1 MHSAVG
7 NAVLPLVIKI
17 GGSLAKSG
25 RLADILKT
33 IEVRRRPVV
42 IVPGGGVFADAVRD
56 AQQQMGFDDAL
67 AHRLALHAMQQMAE
81 VFVALSEAVTMVE
94 TLDGIVAAL
103 QSGEV
108 PVWLPLAMLEND
120 ASIPADWSMTSDGI
134 AAWLGERLGGAA
146 VVLLKSAPVARDAGL
161 EALQNSG
168 IVDPVFPIIVRRAR
182 LDWSVLGAGDMGLFE
197 ELLKGEMS
205 AARHS

>member
-7 NAVLPLVIKI
+7 NAALPLVIKI

-33 IEVRRRPVV
+33 IEARRRPVV

-94 TLDGIVAAL
+94 TLDGIAAAL

-108 PVWLPLAMLEND
+108 PVWLPLAMIEND

-134 AAWLGERLGGAA
+134 AAWLAERLGGAA

-168 IVDPVFPIIVRRAR
+168 IVDPVFPSIVRRAR
-182 LDWSVLGAGDMGLFE
+182 LDWSVLGAGDTGLFE